1 MIGISRTRRYIVE
14 SLRELW
20 VRPAHQMPALDAL
33 RATAVLAVII
43 SHFYNTFWRLN
54 VNLPEPAMADGLIF
68 YYGWTGVD
76 LFFILSG
83 YLIGVQLWREKKK
96 TGTIQIWQFLVRRGF
111 RIWPLYYVMVLMG
124 VLTGELKPRLSDLF
138 FVSNY
143 FPAGYSRGWTLSTEE
158 QFYIVVPLLLAL
170 TPWVKRLEG
179 YFWLLGAAVVSVWLF
194 RYYTCN
200 TILQTGIAS
209 CKELGAMVTPIHVHN
224 EALVAGLAIALLS
237 ITRPQYFDRKP
248 GDGFSWRGFAV
259 LAVSCT
265 IAAVLYS
272 INKMIF
278 SFTALALILGSVT
291 LWLLWDRSFFSRPTA
306 WRVWYPISRLSYG
319 MYLNHF
325 FLWSG
330 ITAWVVL
337 GLIEWIGSTILASYI
352 GIIVGIMVSMLLSV
366 LTFVFVER
374 PFLLLRSRW
383 IASQKSAKTAAQNA
397 NSAAVASPP
406 NVP

>member
-1 MIGISRTRRYIVE
+1 MTGIRRAQNYILE

-33 RATAVLAVII
+33 RAVAVLAVII

-54 VNLPEPAMADGLIF
+54 VKLPEPAMSGGLIF

-96 TGTIQIWQFLVRRGF
+96 TGTIHIWQFLVRRGF
-111 RIWPLYYVMVLMG
+111 RIWPLYYALILMG
-124 VLTGELKPRLSDLF
+124 FLAGVSHPRLSDLL

-143 FPAGYSRGWTLSTEE
+143 FPAGYERGWTLSTEE
-158 QFYIVVPLLLAL
+158 QFYIAVPLLLAL
-170 TPWVKRLEG
+170 TPWLKTLEG
-179 YFWLLGAAVVSVWLF
+179 YFWLLGAAVASVWIS

-200 TILQTGIAS
+200 AILQTGVAS
-209 CKELGAMVTPIHVHN
+209 CKELDAMITPIHLHN
-224 EALVAGLAIALLS
+224 EALIAGLAIALLS
-237 ITRPQYFDRKP
+237 VTRPQYFDRKP
-248 GDGFSWRGFAV
+248 GDGFSWRGFAL

-272 INKMIF
+272 INRMIF
-278 SFTALALILGSVT
+278 SFTALALILGSFT
-291 LWLLWDRSFFSRPTA
+291 LWLLWDRSFFSRPAA

-337 GLIEWIGSTILASYI
+337 GVIEWTGSTILASYI
-352 GIIVGIMVSMLLSV
+352 GIIVGILVSMLFSV

-374 PFLLLRSRW
+374 PFLLLRGRW
-383 IASQKSAKTAAQNA
+383 IASQKSIMTATQNA
-397 NSAAVASPP
+397 NSAAVATPP
-406 NVP
+406 NVN

>member
-1 MIGISRTRRYIVE
+1 MGF
-14 SLRELW
+14 
-20 VRPAHQMPALDAL
+20 
-33 RATAVLAVII
+33 LA
-43 SHFYNTFWRLN
+43 
-54 VNLPEPAMADGLIF
+54 
-68 YYGWTGVD
+68 GV
-76 LFFILSG
+76 S
-83 YLIGVQLWREKKK
+83 Q
-96 TGTIQIWQFLVRRGF
+96 
-111 RIWPLYYVMVLMG
+111 
-124 VLTGELKPRLSDLF
+124 PRLSDLF

-143 FPAGYSRGWTLSTEE
+143 FPAGYERGWTLSTEE
-158 QFYIVVPLLLAL
+158 QFYIAVPVLLAF

-179 YFWLLGAAVVSVWLF
+179 YFWILGAAVANVWIS

-200 TILQTGIAS
+200 AILQTGVAS
-209 CKELGAMVTPIHVHN
+209 CKELDAMITPIHLHN

-259 LAVSCT
+259 LAVSCA

-272 INKMIF
+272 INRMIF
-278 SFTALALILGSVT
+278 SFTALALIFGSVT
-291 LWLLWDRSFFSRPTA
+291 LWLLWDRSFFSRPAA

-337 GLIEWIGSTILASYI
+337 GVIEWTGSTVVASYV
-352 GIIVGIMVSMLLSV
+352 GIIVGILVSMLLSV

-374 PFLLLRSRW
+374 PFLLMRARW

-397 NSAAVASPP
+397 SHAAVATPP
-406 NVP
+406 DVS